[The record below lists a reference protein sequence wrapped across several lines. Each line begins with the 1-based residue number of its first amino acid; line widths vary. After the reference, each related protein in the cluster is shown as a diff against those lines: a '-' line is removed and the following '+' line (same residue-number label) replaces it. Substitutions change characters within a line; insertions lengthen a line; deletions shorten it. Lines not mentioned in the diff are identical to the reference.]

1 MINHTILISGESGFI
16 GKYISIAAK
25 SRNIEV
31 ISTPRI
37 ESGYSDFEE
46 FIEKTVSTRRKK
58 SISFVLASWART
70 DLENYRS
77 NIENLEWPKHVE
89 FLAET
94 LRKHSISF
102 FGIGSCIELSTDVED
117 YYMKSKRM
125 ARSILETKIGKDSWT
140 WLRLF
145 YVYSI
150 VDRRP
155 NLVKSAHQAV
165 SHGQLFHLKDPNKL
179 HDFIDVEDVASAVC
193 VTVLNN
199 IKGDVEIGSGRLTS
213 VQNFVNRFFPNL
225 VIKDTSTEVVGLRSG
240 YSLPA
245 NTKVLRGFGWNP
257 AITFEIFPK

>member
-31 ISTPRI
+31 IPTPRI
-37 ESGYSDFEE
+37 ESGYSDFET
-46 FIEKTVSTRRKK
+46 FIEKTVSTRGKN

-77 NIENLEWPKHVE
+77 NIENLEWPIHVE
-89 FLAET
+89 FLAKT

-102 FGIGSCIELSTDVED
+102 FGIGSCIELSTDSED
-117 YYMKSKRM
+117 CYMKSKRM
-125 ARSILETKIGKDSWT
+125 ARSILETVMGKDSWT
-140 WLRLF
+140 WLRFF

-165 SHGQLFHLKDPNKL
+165 SDGQPINLKDPNKL

-193 VTVLNN
+193 VVVLNN
-199 IKGDVEIGSGRLTS
+199 IKGDVDIGSGRLTS
-213 VQNFVNRFFPNL
+213 VQNFVNGIFPNS
-225 VIKDTSTEVVGLRSG
+225 VIKDISTVDVELRSG
-240 YSLPA
+240 YSSPA
-245 NTKVLRGFGWNP
+245 NTKALKGFGWNP
-257 AITFEIFPK
+257 VITSEIFPK